1 MKAVYIDE
9 FGGPEVVK
17 TGDLPVPEIQP
28 DQLLI
33 KVAAAGVNP
42 VDWKIREGYLA
53 AALTHKL
60 PVILGWD
67 MAGTIKAVGEDVQGF
82 GVGDEIYCYN
92 RMETIQQGTFAEYG
106 IAPASAV
113 ARIPNDMDFDTAA
126 TIPLVS
132 LTAWQ
137 GLIDIA
143 RLQAG
148 ETVFVDNGSGG
159 VGGFAIQIAKS
170 IGAKVIATAG
180 GKNHDYLKSI
190 GADAVIDYQNAN
202 IGNAIREYA
211 RDGVDVVLDCTGTE
225 EVEPLFGYV
234 RKGTGRV
241 VTINGL
247 EQSIAVLESCAAEYD
262 VMARMFHVES
272 DGVAL
277 TRIAE
282 LIEQAKIRPLPV
294 ETYRLDEA
302 VTALQKS
309 QEGHV
314 RGKLALRVAD

>member
-17 TGDLPVPEIQP
+17 IGDLPVPEVKP
-28 DQLLI
+28 DQILI

-53 AALTHKL
+53 AAFDHNM

-67 MAGTIKAVGEDVQGF
+67 MAGTIETVGENVQDF
-82 GVGDEIYCYN
+82 VSGDEIYCFT
-92 RMETIQQGTFAEYG
+92 RMETIQYGTFAEYG
-106 IAPASAV
+106 IANARAV
-113 ARIPNDMDFDTAA
+113 ARIPNDMDFHTAA
-126 TIPLVS
+126 TIPLAS

-148 ETVFVDNGSGG
+148 ETLFVDNGSGG
-159 VGGFAIQIAKS
+159 VGGFAIQIAKV
-170 IGAKVIATAG
+170 IGARVIATAG

-190 GADAVIDYQNAN
+190 GADAAIDYQNAN
-202 IGNAIREYA
+202 IQEDIRQFA
-211 RDGVDVVLDCTGTE
+211 SDGVDVVLDCTGRE
-225 EVEPLFGYV
+225 EVEPLFGCV
-234 RKGTGRV
+234 IKGTGRV

-247 EQSIAVLESCAAEYD
+247 EQSIPVLESCAAKYQ
-262 VMARMFHVES
+262 VMARMFHVEG
-272 DGVAL
+272 DGLAL
-277 TRIAE
+277 RRIAE
-282 LIEQAKIRPLPV
+282 LIEQGKISPLPI
-294 ETYRLDEA
+294 ETYSLDEA

-309 QEGHV
+309 QDGHV
-314 RGKLALRVAD
+314 RGKIALRVQ